1 MTAEKKL
8 AFAGLS
14 LADELKDFDP
24 PAAAPPPKADPVK
37 LREMS
42 TQAGF
47 PSREPQPL
55 PSKPAPRPLLYD
67 NRLTLR
73 VAEEDKARFEE
84 LVYRLRASNG
94 EAFKLA
100 LDALTA
106 TLQDKP
112 LS

>member
-1 MTAEKKL
+1 
-8 AFAGLS
+8 
-14 LADELKDFDP
+14 
-24 PAAAPPPKADPVK
+24 
-37 LREMS
+37 
-42 TQAGF
+42 
-47 PSREPQPL
+47 
-55 PSKPAPRPLLYD
+55 LYD